1 MLDSLGAWVVRA
13 RWWVIAFWVA
23 VLLASLPFAP
33 RATSALRSGFGDS
46 DTESRQALRLMAER
60 LDIPETS
67 VTLVFS
73 SDDLT
78 VADARYARAVER
90 ATAPLTQIPAVERIV
105 TYHNT
110 LDENMVSP
118 DGRTTYA
125 FVSLDINIDSAVE
138 LVSEIRSGLQQ
149 SELDVWVTGGIAI
162 FADLNEASEHDLRR
176 AEIITLPVLLI
187 ALLIVFKGV
196 FAAGLPLAM
205 GGLSIVV
212 TLALVYALAQFTDMS
227 IFVLNIASFLGLG
240 MAVDYSLL
248 MVSRY
253 REELERREV
262 ADAVRVTMAT
272 AGKAIVFS
280 AGTSMIGLSGLLLF
294 KFMMLRSLGVGGIT
308 VIFFSLLI
316 ALTLIPAL
324 LAVLGGN
331 INALSIVPHGVES
344 GRFWRRLSRWV
355 MRHPVAVAVPVTVG
369 LLLLGAPFLNVRLGS
384 PWASILPEESEARVG
399 WDLVA
404 EEFGAGELAQVI
416 AVTTSPT
423 SALSPENVG
432 AAYDFVERVKAD
444 PRVARVDSIVSP
456 EMNVDR
462 EQLQFLYAS
471 PSPET
476 LGGPLIARA
485 LDELVS
491 DDRTANLIRI
501 VPRGAPVSDDAR
513 ALVEDIRASPPGGD
527 LTTYLTGATP
537 DLQDTVDR
545 MYSDFPKIV
554 VYVAVVTYV
563 ALFLLFR
570 SVLLPLKA
578 VVLNVMSILASFGAL
593 VFVFQQGHFQSILGF
608 TSEGFIEAS
617 VPILLFSIVFG
628 LSMDYEVF
636 LLSRVKEEYEA
647 NGDNADAVAIG
658 MERSGRIITS
668 AALVLI
674 LVSAGFASGDILIV
688 KALGFGT
695 ALAIFIDSTIVR
707 ALLVPALMRLFSA
720 ANWWAPAFL
729 GGGIKP
735 GVGTGGPRA
744 QV

>member
-78 VADARYARAVER
+78 VVDPRYARAVER
-90 ATAPLTQIPAVERIV
+90 ATAPLVQIPAVERIV
-105 TYHNT
+105 TYHDT

-125 FVSLDINIDSAVE
+125 FVSLDVDIDSAVE

-187 ALLIVFKGV
+187 ALLIVFRGV

-294 KFMMLRSLGVGGIT
+294 KFMMLRSLGIGGIT

-324 LAVLGGN
+324 LAVLGRN
-331 INALSIVPHGVES
+331 INALSILPHRVDS
-344 GRFWRRLSRWV
+344 GRFWHRLSRWV
-355 MRHPVAVAVPVTVG
+355 MRHPVAVAVPVIVG

-423 SALSPENVG
+423 SALSPENIG
-432 AAYDFVERVKAD
+432 AAYDFVERLKAD

-456 EMNVDR
+456 ELDVSR
-462 EQLQFLYAS
+462 EQLQALYAS
-471 PSPET
+471 PSPESV
-476 LGGPLIARA
+476 GGPLVARA

-491 DDRTANLIRI
+491 DDRTANMIRI

-513 ALVEDIRASPPGGD
+513 ELVEDIRTSPPGGD

-608 TSEGFIEAS
+608 TSEGFTEAS

-647 NGDNADAVAIG
+647 NGDNVEAVAVG

-688 KALGFGT
+688 KALGVGT

-735 GVGTGGPRA
+735 GAAAAGSPNPS
-744 QV
+744 

>member
-1 MLDSLGAWVVRA
+1 
-13 RWWVIAFWVA
+13 
-23 VLLASLPFAP
+23 
-33 RATSALRSGFGDS
+33 
-46 DTESRQALRLMAER
+46 
-60 LDIPETS
+60 
-67 VTLVFS
+67 
-73 SDDLT
+73 
-78 VADARYARAVER
+78 
-90 ATAPLTQIPAVERIV
+90 
-105 TYHNT
+105 
-110 LDENMVSP
+110 
-118 DGRTTYA
+118 
-125 FVSLDINIDSAVE
+125 VSLDVDIDSAVE
-138 LVSEIRSGLQQ
+138 LVSEIRSGLRR

-162 FADLNEASEHDLRR
+162 FADLNEASESDLRR
-176 AEIITLPVLLI
+176 AEIITLPILLI
-187 ALLIVFKGV
+187 VLLIVFRGV
-196 FAAGLPLAM
+196 LAAALPLAM
-205 GGLSIVV
+205 GGLSIIV
-212 TLALVYALAQFTDMS
+212 TLALVYGLAQFTDMS

-240 MAVDYSLL
+240 MAVDYALL

-253 REELERREV
+253 REELEQRGV

-280 AGTSMIGLSGLLLF
+280 AGTSMIGLSGLLMF

-324 LAVLGGN
+324 LAVLGTKV
-331 INALSIVPHGVES
+331 NALSVWPHGVAT
-344 GRFWRRLSRWV
+344 GRFWHRLSRWV

-369 LLLLGAPFLNVRLGS
+369 LLVLGAPFLNVKLGS
-384 PWASILPEESEARVG
+384 PWASILPDESEAKVG

-404 EEFGAGELAQVI
+404 EEFGAGELAQIV

-423 SALSPENVG
+423 STLSPENVG
-432 AAYDFVERVKAD
+432 AAFDFVERLAAD
-444 PRVARVDSIVSP
+444 ARVARVDSIVSTQQD
-456 EMNVDR
+456 VSR
-462 EQLQFLYAS
+462 EQLQMLYAS
-471 PSPET
+471 PSLET
-476 LGGPLIARA
+476 LGGPLVAKA
-485 LDELVS
+485 LDGFVS
-491 DDRTANLIRI
+491 DDRSANMIRV
-501 VPRGAPVSDDAR
+501 VPKGAPVSDDAR
-513 ALVEDIRASPPGGD
+513 TLVDDIRDAPPGGD
-527 LTTYLTGATP
+527 LTTYLTGSTP

-608 TSEGFIEAS
+608 TSEGFTEAS

-647 NGDNADAVAIG
+647 NGNNADAVAIG

-720 ANWWAPAFL
+720 ANWWAPGFL

-735 GVGTGGPRA
+735 RAGPAGRS
-744 QV
+744 

>member
-1 MLDSLGAWVVRA
+1 MLDSLGVWVVRA
-13 RWWVIAFWVA
+13 KWLVIAFWIV
-23 VLLASLPFAP
+23 VLLVSLPFAP
-33 RATSALRSGFGDS
+33 RATSALRSGFGDA

-60 LDIPETS
+60 LDIAETS

-73 SDDLT
+73 SDELT
-78 VADARYARAVER
+78 VADPRYALAVER
-90 ATAPLTQIPAVERIV
+90 ATAPLARIPAVDRIV

-110 LDENMVSP
+110 LNEHMVSP

-125 FVSLDINIDSAVE
+125 FVSLDVDIDSAVE
-138 LVSEIRSGLQQ
+138 LVSEIRSGLRR

-162 FADLNEASEHDLRR
+162 FADLNEASESDLRR
-176 AEIITLPVLLI
+176 AEIITLPILLI
-187 ALLIVFKGV
+187 ALLIVFRGV
-196 FAAGLPLAM
+196 LAAALPLAM
-205 GGLSIVV
+205 GGLSIIV
-212 TLALVYALAQFTDMS
+212 TLALVYGLAQFTDMS

-240 MAVDYSLL
+240 MAVDYALL

-253 REELERREV
+253 REELEQRGV

-280 AGTSMIGLSGLLLF
+280 AGTSMIGLSGLLMF

-324 LAVLGGN
+324 LAVLGTKV
-331 INALSIVPHGVES
+331 NALSVWPHGVAT
-344 GRFWRRLSRWV
+344 GRFWHRLSRWV

-369 LLLLGAPFLNVRLGS
+369 LLVLGAPFLNVKLGS
-384 PWASILPEESEARVG
+384 PWASILPDESEAKVG

-404 EEFGAGELAQVI
+404 EEFGAGELAQIV

-423 SALSPENVG
+423 STLSPENVG
-432 AAYDFVERVKAD
+432 AAFDFVERLAAD
-444 PRVARVDSIVSP
+444 ARVARVDSIVSTQQD
-456 EMNVDR
+456 VSR
-462 EQLQFLYAS
+462 EQLQMLYAS
-471 PSPET
+471 PSLET
-476 LGGPLIARA
+476 LGGPLVAKA
-485 LDELVS
+485 LDGFVS
-491 DDRTANLIRI
+491 DDRSANMIRV
-501 VPRGAPVSDDAR
+501 VPKGAPVSDDAR
-513 ALVEDIRASPPGGD
+513 ALVDDIRDAPPGGD
-527 LTTYLTGATP
+527 LTTYLTGSTP

-608 TSEGFIEAS
+608 TSEGFTEAS

-647 NGDNADAVAIG
+647 NGNNADAVAIG

-720 ANWWAPAFL
+720 ANWWAPGFL

-735 GVGTGGPRA
+735 RAGPAGRS
-744 QV
+744 